1 MDFLTIY
8 KEGYLHVENAE
19 TYKEYKESDYELWRK
34 IVFVPELRDPH
45 ASLDIIYVIEFQDGR
60 KERCHVRRGTM
71 QQPRSI
77 PVGKCLEQGF
87 TAPQNEIVK
96 FITGR
101 IDQLVMFRKYNKKKR
116 ANPKNPDAG
125 K

>member
-1 MDFLTIY
+1 MEFLTIY
-8 KEGYLHVENAE
+8 KEGYLDLENAE
-19 TYKEYKESDYELWRK
+19 SWKKYGAEDWWDYSFRERPWASD
-34 IVFVPELRDPH
+34 
-45 ASLDIIYVIEFQDGR
+45 AQDIIYAVEFQDGR
-60 KERCHVRRGTM
+60 KERCHVRRETM

-96 FITGR
+96 FLTGR

-116 ANPKNPDAG
+116 NNPK
-125 K
+125 KS

>member
-1 MDFLTIY
+1 MEFLTIY
-8 KEGYLHVENAE
+8 KEGYLHLGAAE
-19 TYKEYKESDYELWRK
+19 EWKGWGHEDWWDHAFSNKPWRASD
-34 IVFVPELRDPH
+34 
-45 ASLDIIYVIEFQDGR
+45 AQDIIYAVEFQDGR
-60 KERCHVRRGTM
+60 KERCHVRRETM

-96 FITGR
+96 FLTGR

-116 ANPKNPDAG
+116 NNPK
-125 K
+125 KS

>member
-8 KEGYLHVENAE
+8 REGYLCLIDAEERKGRGDEDWWDKAFLNEPWVGVEQ
-19 TYKEYKESDYELWRK
+19 D
-34 IVFVPELRDPH
+34 IVY
-45 ASLDIIYVIEFQDGR
+45 AIEFQDGR

-96 FITGR
+96 FLTGR
-101 IDQLVMFRKYNKKKR
+101 ITQLVMFRKYNKKKR
-116 ANPKNPDAG
+116 TTPKNTNAG